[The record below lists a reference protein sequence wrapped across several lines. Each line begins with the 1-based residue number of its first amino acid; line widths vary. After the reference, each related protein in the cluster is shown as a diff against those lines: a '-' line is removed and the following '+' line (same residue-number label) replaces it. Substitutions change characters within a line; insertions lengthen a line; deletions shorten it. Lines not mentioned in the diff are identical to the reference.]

1 MEPIRV
7 LQVVTVMNR
16 GGAETMLM
24 NIYRNIDRSKVQ
36 FDFLTHRLEEGA
48 YDQEIQELGGRI
60 FRFPPIRPQRYARY
74 FRELDEIFSHHP
86 EYRIVHSHIN
96 ENSSFVL
103 RAAKKAGVPVRIAH
117 SHTSNLP
124 LDYKLPFR
132 YYGRFFFRENATHCY
147 ACSTEAG
154 KWLFKR
160 YAAQNSGVEI
170 LKNGVDYD
178 IFKYDHEVRSKLRRE
193 MELEDKFVVGHV
205 GRFDKSK
212 NHAFLLEVFKEIHN
226 VRTDS
231 VLLLAGDGY
240 LRPNILKKIE
250 KLGLTGSVRLLG
262 MRSDVARLLQVMDIF
277 LFPSIFE
284 GLPMALVEAQA
295 AGLECIVSDAV
306 SKESDI
312 GAGLVRF
319 VSLKEPPKAWAEK
332 ALNVSLNRVD
342 SKEALI
348 KSGFDIVHISR
359 SIQDFYIHNA
369 ENYGELGAVDVLP
382 GNAGA

>member
-74 FRELDEIFSHHP
+74 FRELDEFFSHHP

-132 YYGRFFFRENATHCY
+132 YYGRFF
-147 ACSTEAG
+147 
-154 KWLFKR
+154 
-160 YAAQNSGVEI
+160 SG
-170 LKNGVDYD
+170 
-178 IFKYDHEVRSKLRRE
+178 E
-193 MELEDKFVVGHV
+193 MPPT
-205 GRFDKSK
+205 
-212 NHAFLLEVFKEIHN
+212 AM
-226 VRTDS
+226 
-231 VLLLAGDGY
+231 
-240 LRPNILKKIE
+240 P
-250 KLGLTGSVRLLG
+250 
-262 MRSDVARLLQVMDIF
+262 ARLRQ
-277 LFPSIFE
+277 
-284 GLPMALVEAQA
+284 
-295 AGLECIVSDAV
+295 
-306 SKESDI
+306 ES
-312 GAGLVRF
+312 GC
-319 VSLKEPPKAWAEK
+319 LKDMPHKTAE
-332 ALNVSLNRVD
+332 LR
-342 SKEALI
+342 
-348 KSGFDIVHISR
+348 
-359 SIQDFYIHNA
+359 Y
-369 ENYGELGAVDVLP
+369 
-382 GNAGA
+382 